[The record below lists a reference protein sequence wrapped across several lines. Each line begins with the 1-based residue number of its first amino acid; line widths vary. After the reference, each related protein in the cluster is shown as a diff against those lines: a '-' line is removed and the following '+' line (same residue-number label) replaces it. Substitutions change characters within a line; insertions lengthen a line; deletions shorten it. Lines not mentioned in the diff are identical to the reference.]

1 MRRFIVLCLIF
12 LSVLSFPGNATA
24 IIYGEVWSTGAL
36 ASAQNPA
43 LGPPKDV
50 LPDATFEVTNINFN
64 SGGVANPTFNQFL
77 NNPLK
82 WTSGLNS
89 NLQPGDNLFGKNS
102 DIAGIFFQFNFDII
116 SIGSSIPITVIHDDG
131 INFSIP
137 NIFYFDPDVSKAAAA
152 PVAGPEPAVTKFNVQ
167 IVQGNYV
174 ATLYY
179 GALNSSNDPNQNHVL
194 IYNTPEPWT
203 ILLLGLGMLGL
214 GILRRKI

>member
-1 MRRFIVLCLIF
+1 MGRLIVLCVIF
-12 LSVLSFPGNATA
+12 LSILSFPGNATA

-36 ASAQNPA
+36 SSAQNPA
-43 LGPPKDV
+43 LGPPKGV

-64 SGGVANPTFNQFL
+64 SGGVANPTFIQFL
-77 NNPLK
+77 NNPLNWK
-82 WTSGLNS
+82 SGS

-137 NIFYFDPDVSKAAAA
+137 NIFYLDPAASAAAAA
-152 PVAGPEPAVTKFNVQ
+152 PVTGPEPAITKFNVQ
-167 IVQGNYV
+167 IVQGDYA

-179 GALNSSNDPNQNHVL
+179 GALNSSNDPNHVL

-203 ILLLGLGMLGL
+203 ILLLGLGMIGI
-214 GILRRKI
+214 GILRRMI